1 MTEYGNG
8 KCPHIPTIIAIN
20 KQTRPVVIFCRQF
33 PDEERVLVPAYYTKL
48 AIVWV
53 PGSQWTAHDIII
65 RPYVATLTQKLMAF

>member
-1 MTEYGNG
+1 MAENGNG

-20 KQTRPVVIFCRQF
+20 KQPRHAVTFCRQF

-53 PGSQWTAHDIII
+53 PGSKWTPHDIII
-65 RPYVATLTQKLMAF
+65 RPYVAALTEKLMAF